1 MGPFARQCYAWKVGL
16 EKLIKEYNNFGKKKI
31 KILCCK
37 QELFLLVFANG
48 EIYSNIHSHSDDLH
62 FLQRTIYDMS

>member
-1 MGPFARQCYAWKVGL
+1 MLCMKSWVGKIL
-16 EKLIKEYNNFGKKKI
+16 LRNTVFLVKKLK

-48 EIYSNIHSHSDDLH
+48 EIYSNIHSRSDDLD